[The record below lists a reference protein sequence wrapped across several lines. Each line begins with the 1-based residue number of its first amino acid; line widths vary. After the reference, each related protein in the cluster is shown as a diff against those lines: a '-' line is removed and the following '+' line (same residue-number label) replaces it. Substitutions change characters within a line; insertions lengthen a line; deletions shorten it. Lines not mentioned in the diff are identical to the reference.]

1 MTNLR
6 REALRL
12 AAATV
17 ARPVRRACGRLRRR
31 GAAWPIGGLLAGLAL
46 VLAAGVALAE
56 APPHVPVPGGLR
68 GRSCYTCHIEGVTPM
83 SSLQVRSRRYS
94 LAGAFKTYMESPHGR
109 LRQLGDMRAPM
120 CEDCHYTRDWYQI
133 LPASD
138 PDSPINP
145 RNLGHTC
152 ARCHGKA
159 MLTAKV
165 AEGSMHLQLRHR
177 SLVPGAPLE
186 VRYGF
191 LPGLTKREFAYY
203 IGPFDVTAYV
213 SALFLVLT
221 VGTLGAFG
229 LYLVADL
236 IRKLKERR
244 AAHGAAAHHED

>member
-1 MTNLR
+1 MIDLR
-6 REALRL
+6 REAPRL
-12 AAATV
+12 AAAT
-17 ARPVRRACGRLRRR
+17 AVRWLGWVCGRARWRGVPGLFGAMLLLSIG
-31 GAAWPIGGLLAGLAL
+31 GAAW
-46 VLAAGVALAE
+46 AADV
-56 APPHVPVPGGLR
+56 PHVPVPGGLR
-68 GRSCYTCHIEGVTPM
+68 GRSCYECHIEGITPM

-109 LRQLGDMRAPM
+109 LRELGDMRAPM

-145 RNLGHTC
+145 RNLPYTC

-165 AEGSMHLQLRHR
+165 AEGSMHLQLQHR

-203 IGPFDVTAYV
+203 IGPFDITAYV
-213 SALFLVLT
+213 SVLFLVLT

-229 LYLVADL
+229 LYMVGDL

-244 AAHGAAAHHED
+244 ETHGGDEPDED